1 MQQNKKLTTKDINQL
16 INDGGKMF
24 KQYAVYSYYYIV
36 MPNGLTY
43 YNFNKNA
50 LRNLGNKIKIEYI
63 K

>member
-1 MQQNKKLTTKDINQL
+1 MLQNKKLTTKDI
-16 INDGGKMF
+16 INLVNEGGIMF

-50 LRNLGNKIKIEYI
+50 LRNLGNKINIQI
-63 K
+63 KK